1 MYVEAGS
8 SICSSSSTAF
18 HLLDGF
24 PYICDGGWT
33 TMQTKWSPQK
43 KDKMD
48 DVDTKVKQNLMFTH
62 NI

>member
-24 PYICDGGWT
+24 PYICDGDGL
-33 TMQTKWSPQK
+33 QCKQSDPPK